1 MAGINNSWAAEDPA
15 ADSIFEGVRAI
26 VRAVH
31 AHKPHT
37 RVVLQSILPT
47 NDDAKNAAV
56 VRPVNARLAEM
67 ARAPEFARYMAWLDL
82 YAAFVD
88 VSGHQIG
95 TDFIKGLHPNA
106 QGYRIWRDRLVPF
119 LAADRQKRR

>member
-56 VRPVNARLAEM
+56 VRPVNAASGAM
-67 ARAPEFARYMAWLDL
+67 AGSPEFALRRMARSLPRL
-82 YAAFVD
+82 RRRF
-88 VSGHQIG
+88 G
-95 TDFIKGLHPNA
+95 TP
-106 QGYRIWRDRLVPF
+106 DRH
-119 LAADRQKRR
+119 